1 MAQRIERI
9 VTPSLSK
16 SASAEGTNEEETEKD
31 IDKERMEDIHE
42 IPYILLQDF
51 NPMMLT
57 STVKKVYTRG
67 EKCDIFLKKK
77 RRVESNA
84 LCA

>member
-1 MAQRIERI
+1 LESAEAAQRIERI
-9 VTPSLSK
+9 VTPSMSK
-16 SASAEGTNEEETEKD
+16 STSAEGTNEEETEKD
-31 IDKERMEDIHE
+31 IGKERMEDIHE

-67 EKCDIFLKKK
+67 EKNRDFF
-77 RRVESNA
+77 
-84 LCA
+84 

>member
-1 MAQRIERI
+1 M
-9 VTPSLSK
+9 TPSMST
-16 SASAEGTNEEETEKD
+16 SNEEEKEKD
-31 IDKERMEDIHE
+31 VVDKERMEDIHE

-57 STVKKVYTRG
+57 STVKKVG
-67 EKCDIFLKKK
+67 KIVVFLFLFFKKW
-77 RRVESNA
+77 VESNA